1 MYLCAMPIKI
11 LHLDHNHPLLRQMLE
26 NAGFINDDDFTS
38 PKQAIESKIAHY
50 DGIVLRSRF
59 RIDKEFIDRAVNL
72 KFIARVGA
80 GLENID
86 CAYAESKGIALI
98 AAPEGNRNAVGE
110 HTLAMLLA
118 LFNKLHTADREVRE
132 GHWNREKNRGHELDG
147 KTVGIIGYGNMGR
160 AFARKLRG
168 FEVRVICYDI
178 LPNVGDADAQQVPI
192 DEFFREADVVSLH
205 IPWTPET
212 DGMVDAEFIG
222 SFAKP
227 FWLLN
232 TSRGKNVATTDLAGA
247 LDSGKILG
255 AALDVLEYEKSS
267 FEHLFDGEIPDPLR
281 YLLRSEKVLL
291 TPHVAGWSF
300 ESHEGLA
307 RVIAE
312 KIIRHTGEN
321 VDNI

>member
-1 MYLCAMPIKI
+1 MPIKI
-11 LHLDHNHPLLRQMLE
+11 LHLDRNHPMLRDILDR
-26 NAGFINDDDFTS
+26 AGFENHDDFSS
-38 PKQAIESKIAHY
+38 PREQVEQVIGQY

-59 RIDKEFIDRAVNL
+59 KIDREFIDKATNI

-86 CAYAESKGIALI
+86 CDYARSKGIALI

-118 LFNKLHTADREVRE
+118 LLNKLHTADREIRD

-168 FEVRVICYDI
+168 FEVRMICHDI
-178 LPNVGDADAQQVPI
+178 LENVGDELAEQVPL
-192 DEFFREADVVSLH
+192 DEFFHESDVVSLH
-205 IPWTPET
+205 VPWTKDT
-212 DGMVDAEFIG
+212 DGMVDAEFIS

-227 FWLLN
+227 FWLVN
-232 TSRGKNVATTDLAGA
+232 TSRGKNVVTKDLVDA
-247 LDSGKILG
+247 LESGKVQG
-255 AALDVLEYEKSS
+255 AALDVLEFEKSS
-267 FEHLFDGEIPDPLR
+267 FEHLFDGDVPPEMT
-281 YLLRSEKVLL
+281 YLLESGKVLL

-300 ESHEGLA
+300 ESHESLA
-307 RVIAE
+307 QVIAD
-312 KIIRHTGEN
+312 KIINFLNQN